1 MEKGSGYFKTDLN
14 NDLDDAIIEQIKS
27 CIVNIEDILGLNIIE
42 KSSDTKKSNYKSNIK
57 IYDDLLKYYKK
68 KLQSKKTQIKYSIHD
83 YRQNYASY
91 SHCVPVLIM
100 ITYVYSY
107 SDWDWGKEVS
117 IENFICKFSASWFIT
132 DIV

>member
-1 MEKGSGYFKTDLN
+1 MEKGSGYFKTDWD
-14 NDLDDAIIEQIKS
+14 NDFDDENIEQIKLR
-27 CIVNIEDILGLNIIE
+27 IVNIEDILALNIIE
-42 KSSDTKKSNYKSNIK
+42 KNSDTKKSNYKSNIK

-68 KLQSKKTQIKYSIHD
+68 KLQSKKTQIKYSTHD

-100 ITYVYSY
+100 ITYVYSS
-107 SDWDWGKEVS
+107 SDWDWGKETS

-132 DIV
+132 DIC